1 MSSIGWK
8 PPEERDPEIQQIPGI
23 GGRLLFMR
31 VVVIIVL
38 SLLVYR
44 VYFLQATKGPGLA
57 ERATENRRADNRRP
71 PRCHLRSPGIA
82 AGY

>member
-8 PPEERDPEIQQIPGI
+8 PPEERDPEVQQIPGV

-31 VVVIIVL
+31 VVVVIVL

-44 VYFLQATKGPGLA
+44 VYWLQVNKGPGLA
-57 ERATENRRADNRRP
+57 ERARGNQFAELTTE
-71 PRCHLRSPGIA
+71 PRCV
-82 AGY
+82 

>member
-8 PPEERDPEIQQIPGI
+8 PPEERDPEIQQIPGV

-31 VVVIIVL
+31 VVVVLIL

-44 VYFLQATKGPGLA
+44 VYWLAADQGADLATRA
-57 ERATENRRADNRRP
+57 ERTSS
-71 PRCHLRSPGIA
+71 PR
-82 AGY
+82 